1 MKGNGF
7 HVCLFLIYLKGR
19 VRETDRYSICWF
31 TCQMPRLE
39 QARARRLEFHL
50 GLPLWWKGLKYLNH
64 HLLPRQNALVE
75 AGLEAE

>member
-39 QARARRLEFHL
+39 QARARR
-50 GLPLWWKGLKYLNH
+50 WKGLKYLNH